1 MLQQGAAQR
10 HGNAEKDQADRD
22 LQGKTDDEDID
33 LRHRPGHNPQ
43 AHIGKE
49 NDRDHGNTQFQSQD
63 EHVPAQAHDEI
74 HEIPGDM
81 ERKQRMRRLHKTL
94 IEQGLYVRPVYLN
107 ELMSEYGYFIVS
119 VDDPYLLYE
128 TQGQDQ
134 G

>member
-1 MLQQGAAQR
+1 M
-10 HGNAEKDQADRD
+10 NKFPE
-22 LQGKTDDEDID
+22 T
-33 LRHRPGHNPQ
+33 PP
-43 AHIGKE
+43 
-49 NDRDHGNTQFQSQD
+49 
-63 EHVPAQAHDEI
+63 
-74 HEIPGDM
+74 PGDM